1 MIGNAL
7 IQKWGAA
14 EVRVEKRV
22 PTLDEAAGMRWWNE
36 LSAAGRARVL
46 ASAST
51 AVAAVAWD
59 YHKALMRWLEKES
72 HRPDGVPFEWRALEV
87 GEATGANRP

>member
-1 MIGNAL
+1 
-7 IQKWGAA
+7 
-14 EVRVEKRV
+14 VDKRV
-22 PTLDEAAGMRWWNE
+22 PTVDEAAGMRWWNE
-36 LSAAGRARVL
+36 LSEAGRARAL

-72 HRPDGVPFEWRALEV
+72 HRPDGVPFEWRAPDV
-87 GEATGANRP
+87 SEATGEHRP